1 MIHES
6 RLPAIATIVTL
17 GFFGAWITPVWAD
30 NNSPIHHKEPITVT
44 ATRTAQ
50 TADAQ
55 LASMTVITRK
65 DIERQQARSIH
76 DLLRGTPGINI
87 VNNGGPGKST
97 FMQMRGTETDHIL
110 VLIDGIKVGSATSG
124 TTPFENIPVE
134 QIERIEI
141 VRGPR
146 SSLYGSEAIGGVIQ
160 IFTRKGD
167 GKRGFRPTFSFGG
180 GSYGSLNGSVGLSGN
195 NERGWFNLTASGRGT
210 EGFNSCTGSA
220 FAGCFSSNPDPD
232 RDGYRN
238 VAGSANA
245 GYRFKNGLEIGANF
259 MQSEGRTEFDAS
271 DPFPGFIPPNKS
283 ELMQQVFGGTIKY
296 APVDFWRFNV
306 IAGRSK
312 DYLDSFSGRLL
323 TSRFNT
329 VRDTISILNDF
340 TLHQDHLLT
349 IGTDYQ
355 NDAVDSTEAF
365 AVTSRSNWGV
375 LRSIRRRLLR
385 LTVNCPV
392 VLI

>member
-1 MIHES
+1 MFYQS
-6 RLPAIATIVTL
+6 RLSAIASIIAL
-17 GFFGAWITPVWAD
+17 GYSSIPITPVLAG
-30 NNSPIHHKEPITVT
+30 NGSPVHQKEPITVT

-55 LASMTVITRK
+55 LASMTVISRD

-76 DLLRGTPGINI
+76 DLLRGAPGINI

-146 SSLYGSEAIGGVIQ
+146 SSLYGSEAVGGVIQ

-167 GKRGFRPTFSFGG
+167 GKRGFRPIFSFGG
-180 GSYGSLNGSVGLSGN
+180 GSYGSMNGSVGLSGSSKQ
-195 NERGWFNLTASGRGT
+195 GWFNLTASGRGT
-210 EGFNSCTGSA
+210 KGFNSCTGSD

-238 VAGSANA
+238 VSGSANA

-271 DPFPGFIPPNKS
+271 DPFSGFISPNKS
-283 ELMQQVFGGTIKY
+283 ELMQQVFGGTLKY
-296 APVDFWRFNV
+296 SPVDFWRLNV

-312 DYLDSFSGRLL
+312 DYLDSFNGHDL

-329 VRDTISILNDF
+329 IRDTISILNDL
-340 TLHQDHLLT
+340 TLHKDHLLT
-349 IGTDYQ
+349 IGMDYQ
-355 NDAVDSTEAF
+355 NDDAGDSIIDPTDPSIDF
-365 AVTSRSNWGV
+365 TTTSRTNWGTFAQHQA
-375 LRSIRRRLLR
+375 
-385 LTVNCPV
+385 TV
-392 VLI
+392 